1 MPLNAIEQY
10 LLELIN
16 RGRLDPAAEAARY
29 GVALNAGL
37 SSGTIDATAK
47 QVLASSS
54 QLETAATAHS
64 SWMLNNDVFSH
75 TGASGTSPGARA
87 TSQGYVWGMVG
98 ENIATLGTSA
108 STINLADAIESHHSG
123 LYRSEHHR
131 VNTMNEGFRE
141 IGLAQEQ
148 GMFTYSGQG
157 TYTSSMLTELFG
169 RSGSQYFLTG
179 VAYSDRDGD
188 SFYSIGE
195 GRGDLVLRA
204 DGVTGRS
211 SAAGGFA
218 LELDADRT
226 LAVTGTVG
234 GKSFGLS
241 VDLSDG
247 NVKLDVV
254 GTSWLLASGNVDLGY
269 GMQNVRLLGVDGLD
283 ATGSAAANH
292 LLGNKGGNVL
302 IGLGGGDHLAGGAG
316 ADRLNGGTGDD
327 NLTGGTGN
335 DRLTGAA
342 GWDRLW
348 GGDGADDF
356 VAGGNFGHD
365 VIRDFSTREGD
376 DLWLNNTLWSGTL
389 TANQVV
395 NRYADVVRGDVVF
408 DFGHGEVIVLDG
420 VGSLSGIAA
429 AIEIF

>member
-1 MPLNAIEQY
+1 MPLNANEQY

-29 GVALNAGL
+29 GVSLNAGL
-37 SSGTIDATAK
+37 AAGTIDASAK
-47 QVLASSS
+47 QALAPSS

-64 SWMLNNDVFSH
+64 IWMISADTFSH
-75 TGASGTSPGARA
+75 TGASGSSPGSRA
-87 TSQGYVWGMVG
+87 TAQGYVWGSVG
-98 ENIATLGTSA
+98 ENIAMLGTSA
-108 STINLADAIESHHSG
+108 STINLTDAIESHHAG

-131 VNTMNEGFRE
+131 VNTMNETFRE

-148 GMFTYSGQG
+148 GEFSQG
-157 TYTSSMLTELFG
+157 GRGFTSSLLTELFG

-188 SFYSIGE
+188 SFYSVGE

-211 SAAGGFA
+211 AAAGGYG

-226 LAVTGTVG
+226 LDVTGTVG
-234 GKSFGLS
+234 GKSFGLT
-241 VDLSDG
+241 VDLSEG

-269 GMQNVRLLGVDGLD
+269 GMQNLRLLGVDALD
-283 ATGSAAANH
+283 AAGSGAANK
-292 LLGNKGGNVL
+292 LQGNKGANAL
-302 IGLGGGDHLAGGAG
+302 MGLGGDDSLAGGAG
-316 ADRLNGGTGDD
+316 ADRLNGGRGADI
-327 NLTGGTGN
+327 LTGGSGN
-335 DRLTGAA
+335 DRLTGGA
-342 GWDRLW
+342 GWDKMW

-365 VIRDFSTREGD
+365 VIRDFSLSEGD
-376 DLWLNNTLWSGTL
+376 DLWLNNTLWTGSL
-389 TANQVV
+389 SANQVV
-395 NRYADVVRGDVVF
+395 TRYADVVRGDVVF